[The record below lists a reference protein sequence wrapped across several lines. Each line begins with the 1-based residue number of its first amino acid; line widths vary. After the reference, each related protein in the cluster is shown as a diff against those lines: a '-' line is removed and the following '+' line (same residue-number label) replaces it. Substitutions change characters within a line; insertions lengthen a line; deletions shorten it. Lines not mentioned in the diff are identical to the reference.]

1 MNFIRN
7 NGEVVEVNDKNV
19 NTLEKKPNY
28 TVYGARHNPSGEQ
41 MVGVVYNNKITSQDE
56 EYGEDEYYNVNVETN
71 PKKTT
76 SKITWRNL
84 RLASAIQGQAA
95 VLADEGGV
103 GKALASSIGVVAKGA
118 RKLGSSIA
126 AGGITNETSVRDD
139 PLLFIASAEDWYAY
153 IKNMNT
159 VDIGAEFAAG
169 VTHAQRSS
177 NALFAHEWESDP
189 GHNNLMGRLLPGSDN
204 QEAIAKGQ
212 IAYDILTRG
221 RELLSQQGYGATQ
234 QQVMHKLVFDILR
247 SLPVKQYNYYTL
259 YQLHPDEGNEIY
271 AEFKS
276 RYTPLETA
284 EVEMILEMQRAL
296 ETEGDAYAFR
306 TTTNEQTGLLSSQL
320 MRAAVAD
327 YAVGDTINVR
337 TLLMTLQAPPYNYRV
352 RAVDVAMA
360 SGQTSSTRGDA
371 SGTTFMEFFVQNKDI
386 MTEMIGNGS
395 GKKLHDKK
403 IGAYA
408 LNIDQ
413 GDLNDNNKLQLSK
426 TALEANKH
434 ETVVIA
440 ASQYDPTPLYV
451 AIRVGGGKG
460 QGNKGGRGGGGGGGG
475 GKNQTWKIIRY
486 KQEYLRADTRTSDG
500 RKGQGIRRGL
510 GKHKSNP
517 QPTKR
522 GKFYFVELW
531 PTTQLNIKKRE
542 PVSGMAG
549 GTRHGTGKT
558 KKGQGQ
564 AYWTKGVSNH
574 APGMKDKQLLLMGT
588 HKKTGEA
595 VPYRIKFPISDFK
608 LVQHPT
614 AGYKTLMPKRDK
626 LNKKFQAAYVDF
638 ITHYGLPKH
647 APSKDTNNRLI
658 IPKEAR
664 KTSPYYLGVRK
675 QIGKK

>member
-7 NGEVVEVNDKNV
+7 NGEVVEVNDKDV
-19 NTLEKKPNY
+19 KTLEKTQTY
-28 TVYGARHNPSGEQ
+28 TLFGAKHNPSGEQ
-41 MVGVVYNNKITSQDE
+41 MVGVVYSNNVADE
-56 EYGEDEYYNVNVETN
+56 EAKYADNDSGQPEYNDVMAN

-84 RLASAIQGQAA
+84 RLQSAISGEKA
-95 VLADEGGV
+95 VKGV
-103 GKALASSIGVVAKGA
+103 ISSSVGLLTKAA
-118 RKLGSSIA
+118 RKAGSSIA
-126 AGGITNETSVRDD
+126 AGGVTNEMSVRED

-153 IKNMNT
+153 VKNMNT

-169 VTHAQRSS
+169 VSHAQRSS

-189 GHNNLMGRLLPGSDN
+189 GHHNLMGRLLPGSDS
-204 QEAIAKGQ
+204 QEAVAKGQ

-247 SLPVKQYNYYTL
+247 SMPVKQYNYYTL

-276 RYTPLETA
+276 RYIPLETA
-284 EVEMILEMQRAL
+284 EVEMVLEMQRYL
-296 ETEGDAYAFR
+296 ESEGDAYAFR
-306 TTTNEQTGLLSSQL
+306 TTTNEQTGILSSQL

-327 YAVGDTINVR
+327 YGVGDTVNVR
-337 TLLMTLQAPPYNYRV
+337 TLLMTLQGPPYNYRA
-352 RAVDVAMA
+352 RALDIAMA
-360 SGQTSSTRGDA
+360 SGHTAAAKA
-371 SGTTFMEFFVQNKDI
+371 SGTTFLEFVVTDKPIIDQMDL
-386 MTEMIGNGS
+386 EGS
-395 GKKLHDKK
+395 GKKLSDNKV
-403 IGAYA
+403 GAYA
-408 LNIDQ
+408 LNIDPQ
-413 GDLNDNNKLQLSK
+413 KLDPKNKMK
-426 TALEANKH
+426 TAKGAYKSIVLATRQYDLTPKYIAIAQGAKDKETRWNILDYQEDYLRTGDKKKEANK
-434 ETVVIA
+434 
-440 ASQYDPTPLYV
+440 SSR
-451 AIRVGGGKG
+451 IR
-460 QGNKGGRGGGGGGGG
+460 
-475 GKNQTWKIIRY
+475 
-486 KQEYLRADTRTSDG
+486 S
-500 RKGQGIRRGL
+500 GL
-510 GKHKSNP
+510 KRNPAKKAKKNP

-522 GKFYFVELW
+522 GNYYFVEIW
-531 PTTQLNIKKRE
+531 PTTQLNITKKE
-542 PVSGMAG
+542 PNSGMAG

-574 APGMKDKQLLLMGT
+574 APGMKDIQVLQMGT

-595 VPYRIKFPISDFK
+595 APYRIKFPISDFK

-647 APSKDTNNRLI
+647 SPSKDTNNRLI
-658 IPKEAR
+658 IPKEQKAM
-664 KTSPYYLGVRK
+664 SPYYLGVRK